1 MNSFDSMRMK
11 IIQPLFFFALAVIA
25 MNACKLS
32 NKDASAISTDPAT
45 IAAGEA
51 AFIQKCSGCHNF
63 KMDGIGPQLGGVTQA
78 ESADW
83 LLKFIH
89 DPKATISSGD
99 AHATELF
106 NKYHLVMPSFSSVS
120 DSEVHAIIAFLHTH
134 PKPGAADA
142 KDDSNAIAN
151 PIPTAIPVSDVV
163 TNLEWVATIP
173 SSSKDGKLPLTRI
186 VSMSYR
192 PDHAGPFIL
201 DQRGKLY
208 KMEAG
213 RPMVYMDMAAVMPK
227 FINEP
232 GLATG
237 FGSFAFHPDFMK
249 NGLFYTSHSE
259 SPNSAKADFSF
270 EDSIKPAMQW
280 VVTEWKTNQPSAS
293 VFSGTPREILR
304 IDMVT
309 GIHGMQQITFNP
321 LSKSGDEDYGLLY
334 IGIGD
339 GGAVENGYGHLAHNL
354 EKLWGTVIRIDP
366 AGRNSANG
374 KYGIPPA
381 NPLASNAAPQ
391 IKKEIY
397 AYGFRNPNRITW
409 TKSGQL
415 LVSNIGHSNIESMN
429 LIEKGH
435 DYGWPIREGNFLL
448 NPYGNI
454 TKVHPLPSDDSIYH
468 VTYPVVEFDHD
479 EGKAISAGF
488 EYLGQSVPALQGKFV
503 FGDIPS
509 GRLFFVAVSD
519 LKQGHQAPI
528 MEWKVAIKGMVK
540 PMREISGADRVDLH
554 FGRDEQGEIY
564 ILTKPD
570 GKIYKITKGN

>member
-1 MNSFDSMRMK
+1 MSIK
-11 IIQPLFFFALAVIA
+11 TIQYLILFTFATFA
-25 MNACKLS
+25 MNACKLM
-32 NKDASAISTDPAT
+32 NKDAEAISADPAT
-45 IAAGEA
+45 IAIGEA

-63 KMDGIGPQLGGVTQA
+63 KMDGIGPQLGGVTKD
-78 ESADW
+78 ESAEW

-89 DPKATISSGD
+89 DPKAAISSGD

-106 NKYHLVMPSFSSVS
+106 NKYHMVMPSFSSVS
-120 DSEVHAIIAFLHTH
+120 DSEVHAIIAFLNTH
-134 PKPGAADA
+134 PKPGSTDA
-142 KDDSNAIAN
+142 KEDSNAIAN
-151 PIPTAIPVSDVV
+151 PIVAAIPVSNVV
-163 TNLEWVATIP
+163 ANLEWVATIP

-186 VSMSYR
+186 VSMGYR
-192 PDHAGPFIL
+192 PDHAGPFVL

-208 KMEAG
+208 KLEGG
-213 RPMVYMDMAAVMPK
+213 RAIVYMDMAAVKPK

-249 NGLFYTSHSE
+249 NGLFYTSHTE
-259 SPNSAKADFSF
+259 AANSAKADFNF
-270 EDSIKPAMQW
+270 EDSIKSAMQW
-280 VVTEWKTNQPSAS
+280 VVTEWKTDQPSS
-293 VFSGTPREILR
+293 LSFSGTPREILR
-304 IDMVT
+304 IDMAT
-309 GIHGMQQITFNP
+309 GIHGMQEITFNP
-321 LSKSGDEDYGLLY
+321 LSKPGDEDYGLLY

-374 KYGIPPA
+374 QYGIPPG
-381 NPLASNAAPQ
+381 NPFVKNKSPQ

-409 TKSGQL
+409 TKSGQMF
-415 LVSNIGHSNIESMN
+415 VTNIGHSNIESLN
-429 LIEKGH
+429 LIEKGR
-435 DYGWPIREGNFLL
+435 DYGWPIREGNFVL

-468 VTYPVVEFDHD
+468 ITYPVVEFDHD
-479 EGKAISAGF
+479 EGKAISGGF
-488 EYLGQSVPALQGKFV
+488 EYLGQAVPALQGKYL

-509 GRLFFVAVSD
+509 GRLFFVSVDA
-519 LKQGHQAPI
+519 LQQGHQAPI
-528 MEWKVAIKGMVK
+528 QEWKIALKGNVK
-540 PMREISGADRVDLH
+540 TMKEISGADRVDLH

-570 GKIYKITKGN
+570 GKIYKLTKAN